1 MQRITRHATTAALA
15 AALLLATGCSSDGD
29 DDKRATTADPGGR
42 LPAGAPTAPPASQ
55 AAAATDTAP
64 LEAAVRTYTAKMFTG
79 DAASAYAILSTRCQ
93 GKTTTT
99 EYGAVVAQAKK
110 VYGALTVKS
119 IKVDEMNG
127 DRARVTYSVG
137 VPTLDRTAQTWT
149 REAGTWR
156 WDGC

>member
-1 MQRITRHATTAALA
+1 MQRITRHTTTTALA
-15 AALLLATGCSSDGD
+15 AVLLLATGCSSDGD
-29 DDKRATTADPGGR
+29 GDKKATATVTSVP
-42 LPAGAPTAPPASQ
+42 LPASPGPVNTGP
-55 AAAATDTAP
+55 DTAP
-64 LEAAVRTYTAKMFTG
+64 LETAVRAYTARMFAG
-79 DAASAYAILSTRCQ
+79 DGPGAYEILSTRCQ

-99 EYGAVVAQAKK
+99 EYGAIVAQAKK

-119 IKVDEMNG
+119 IKVDEITG